1 MKKLVLLLAGLFAF
15 TALHAQ
21 WVDDPTSNTFIANA
35 ESYATDIHLVTDEI
49 TGDTYL
55 QWVSSGSNGYSP
67 SLQRIN
73 IKGTP
78 QWGNDGIRI
87 TGHDFYSS
95 SEGIAMAVTADH
107 AVVSCFATN
116 SDKTY
121 AVKINTDG
129 SYAWGEQ
136 GVMLFDGNG
145 FSRTELVAGDDG
157 GVWAL
162 GSDYNRHYLQYVN
175 ADGTLNPSITIDN
188 EGYDEIFGKLTLGVG
203 NTAFLTYERVP
214 ENPMMWTGK
223 EIFLVGYTTDGIQ
236 IGPEVQLMSSQ
247 TFQIT
252 YIHHVVPDGLGGG
265 YAYIWHSGI
274 GGTFN
279 TYVFHYDANG
289 FSTIS
294 DLNGAPVHSQD
305 ASNLYLDAYATVDP
319 VSHDLIIA
327 YIKENSLQSES
338 RIYVNR
344 ITATGERMWDEGIL
358 VADYMGSDYSSLKV
372 DAFEDG
378 SGFTLVYEKGGANPY
393 FTTVEAI
400 GMDMDGNTIWT
411 KTMSSTLYSRN
422 FCKNSAGFHLGQNI
436 VAWTNASNGG
446 IYGQNIGPDGTM
458 GPIEPPTPTCYAP
471 ENFEGEYVYDD
482 ETQTF
487 GTRLTWT
494 APETQPLHYNLY
506 VTDPSGCTTT
516 VEIEPTE
523 TVYYDETTVIGSVI
537 YRLTAVYEACESD
550 FALTP
555 SGEDFVQIEITGIEE
570 NVDSKI
576 VNVLNVYNMNGQ
588 RLMVDD
594 MNALN
599 TGIYIIQGLTED
611 GRLVSQKVM
620 VERK

>member
-21 WVDDPTSNTFIANA
+21 WVDDPATNTFIANA
-35 ESYATDIHLVTDEI
+35 ESYATDIHLATDEI

-55 QWVSSGSNGYSP
+55 QWISSGSNGYSP
-67 SLQRIN
+67 SLQRITS
-73 IKGTP
+73 KGTP

-175 ADGTLNPSITIDN
+175 ADGSLNPTIIVDN
-188 EGYDEIFGKLTLGVG
+188 EGYDEMYGKLTLGVG
-203 NTAFLTYERVP
+203 NTALLTYERVP
-214 ENPMMWTGK
+214 ENSGMWTDK
-223 EIFLVGYTTDGIQ
+223 SIFLVGYTPDGIQ

-247 TFQIT
+247 TFQVT

-393 FTTVEAI
+393 FTTVETI

-458 GPIEPPTPTCYAP
+458 GYIEPVQPCLAP
-471 ENFEGEYVYDD
+471 ENFQGTYVYNGED
-482 ETQTF
+482 QTF
-487 GTRLTWT
+487 GALLTWD
-494 APETQPLHYNLY
+494 APETQPLWYQLY
-506 VTDPSGCTTT
+506 ITLPDETIIVA
-516 VEIEPTE
+516 EIDPTE
-523 TVYYDETTVIGSVI
+523 TEYFHELPTAATIT
-537 YRLTAVYEACESD
+537 YRLIAVYEYCESEY
-550 FALTP
+550 ALTP
-555 SGEDFVQIEITGIEE
+555 DGENHVTVEITGIEE
-570 NVDSKI
+570 NTDSKI
-576 VNVLNVYNMNGQ
+576 VTVLNVFNMKGQHISVNGI
-588 RLMVDD
+588 
-594 MNALN
+594 NELN
-599 TGIYIIQGLTED
+599 TGVYIIQGLTED

-620 VERK
+620 MDKK